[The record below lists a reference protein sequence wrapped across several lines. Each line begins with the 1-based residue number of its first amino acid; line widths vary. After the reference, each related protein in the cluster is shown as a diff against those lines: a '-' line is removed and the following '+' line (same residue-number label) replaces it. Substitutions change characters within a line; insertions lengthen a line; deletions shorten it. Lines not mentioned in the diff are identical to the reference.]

1 MKLLYLDEY
10 LSYLIYEMNSDLR
23 FTCQQLEENEV
34 YRIDNN
40 KLLCIRMKVRL
51 FLTWSNTKV
60 YGFYKNQM
68 VCIPPNIGTLIKS
81 ITGSRC
87 VLLFGEGNVSVCDK
101 LFSDSL
107 FAKGEEPTQT
117 ISFFPLRSL

>member
-34 YRIDNN
+34 YRIANN

-51 FLTWSNTKV
+51 FLT
-60 YGFYKNQM
+60 
-68 VCIPPNIGTLIKS
+68 C
-81 ITGSRC
+81 
-87 VLLFGEGNVSVCDK
+87 LLYTSPSPRD
-101 LFSDSL
+101 
-107 FAKGEEPTQT
+107 A
-117 ISFFPLRSL
+117 

>member
-40 KLLCIRMKVRL
+40 KLLCIL
-51 FLTWSNTKV
+51 FMDEGDAIFDLVK
-60 YGFYKNQM
+60 YK
-68 VCIPPNIGTLIKS
+68 G
-81 ITGSRC
+81 
-87 VLLFGEGNVSVCDK
+87 
-101 LFSDSL
+101 
-107 FAKGEEPTQT
+107 
-117 ISFFPLRSL
+117 LRIL

>member
-40 KLLCIRMKVRL
+40 KLLCIL
-51 FLTWSNTKV
+51 FMDEGDAIFDLVK
-60 YGFYKNQM
+60 YKGLW
-68 VCIPPNIGTLIKS
+68 IL
-81 ITGSRC
+81 
-87 VLLFGEGNVSVCDK
+87 
-101 LFSDSL
+101 
-107 FAKGEEPTQT
+107 
-117 ISFFPLRSL
+117 

>member
-34 YRIDNN
+34 YRIANN

-51 FLTWSNTKV
+51 FLTWSNQRFTD
-60 YGFYKNQM
+60 F
-68 VCIPPNIGTLIKS
+68 IK
-81 ITGSRC
+81 IRWC
-87 VLLFGEGNVSVCDK
+87 AFH
-101 LFSDSL
+101 
-107 FAKGEEPTQT
+107 QT
-117 ISFFPLRSL
+117 

>member
-68 VCIPPNIGTLIKS
+68 VMQ
-81 ITGSRC
+81 
-87 VLLFGEGNVSVCDK
+87 FH
-101 LFSDSL
+101 
-107 FAKGEEPTQT
+107 QT
-117 ISFFPLRSL
+117 